1 MGIHLSSDR
10 EIKPLNMGNWNSHP
24 DQTVERI
31 PPMQFQDDEVA
42 EEYYHDAA
50 WLNDYA
56 WIYIVGG
63 ILIMFAVLGC
73 CYCLCTM
80 GGEAT
85 PASTNGYSA
94 IGSPSSAPTPGLSAA
109 DQAMYAAM
117 PTQMA
122 KPSMKKQMSHAYP
135 TLSPAQSVK
144 GYSQGPPMYNQYGQP
159 MVYAQ
164 PGYGYPHQPPPS
176 HMHYGGAGSFR
187 AVPVGKVADAQETKP
202 EETKE

>member
-31 PPMQFQDDEVA
+31 PPMPFQDDEVA
-42 EEYYHDAA
+42 EEYYNDAA

-63 ILIMFAVLGC
+63 ILIMFAILGC

-85 PASTNGYSA
+85 PASANGYSA
-94 IGSPSSAPTPGLSAA
+94 IGSPSAGPSAGLSAA
-109 DQAMYAAM
+109 DQAMYAAI
-117 PTQMA
+117 PTQMP
-122 KPSMKKQMSHAYP
+122 KKSMKKQMSHAYP

-159 MVYAQ
+159 TMA
-164 PGYGYPHQPPPS
+164 YGYPHQPPPAQYAP
-176 HMHYGGAGSFR
+176 YGGTGSFR
-187 AVPVGKVADAQETKP
+187 AVPVEKVADVADTKP